1 MLEEIL
7 LYATTTDAPAWA
19 HAMVSIYFDMRPCE
33 ETQHAYKL
41 AGKQCFDY
49 LHEESLFLLRSVWK
63 NDPEFQSIPFVQY
76 ILDKYGPTTEKYI
89 VSTFDKQDQ
98 KDLLTAFAN
107 QLGIHFS
114 VFPAKNVISF

>member
-1 MLEEIL
+1 MLDEIH

-19 HAMVSIYFDMRPCE
+19 HAMITIYFDMRPCE
-33 ETQHAYKL
+33 ETQHAYKQ
-41 AGKQCFDY
+41 ANKQCFDY
-49 LHEESLFLLRSVWK
+49 LHEESLFLLNSVWR

-76 ILDKYGPTTEKYI
+76 ILNKYGPTTEK
-89 VSTFDKQDQ
+89 FQDQ

-114 VFPAKNVISF
+114 VFPAKNLISF